1 VTAKHS
7 GSEDWARLSR
17 QNELEPADVQDI
29 NTRLDRMDAR
39 SPSGPW
45 TRAALELIDRYPGV
59 VSTELAKKI
68 GMERFAFKAQVR
80 KLKRLGLTHSLEV
93 GYELSPRG
101 RAYRQLTT

>member
-1 VTAKHS
+1 MTRS
-7 GSEDWARLSR
+7 GSKDWARLST
-17 QNELEPADVQDI
+17 QNELTPEDVDDI
-29 NTRLDRMDAR
+29 NARLDRMDAR
-39 SPSGPW
+39 SPAGPW
-45 TRAALELIDRYPGV
+45 TRFALELIEAHPAV

-93 GYELSPRG
+93 GYQLSPRG